1 MTIHKFTMFS
11 LDKRAGIVIRAVW
24 SALFMGGLAQALSLL
39 FASQTLMA
47 TRQRPFHADLWEG
60 RRRPP
65 DGDPDASGAMAEN
78 FRPY

>member
-1 MTIHKFTMFS
+1 MFS

-24 SALFMGGLAQALSLL
+24 SALSRGGLAQALSLL

-47 TRQRPFHADLWEG
+47 TRQRPSHADIWEG

-65 DGDPDASGAMAEN
+65 GVEADVRDAVADDFHPD
-78 FRPY
+78 